1 MEGLVHTKADIV
13 GEQIKGVA
21 LATDLKDVS
30 NILYCCYVMSP
41 AEGSKTRQ

>member
-1 MEGLVHTKADIV
+1 MEGLVHAKADIV

-21 LATDLKDVS
+21 LAADLKDVS
-30 NILYCCYVMSP
+30 NILLLRNVSP